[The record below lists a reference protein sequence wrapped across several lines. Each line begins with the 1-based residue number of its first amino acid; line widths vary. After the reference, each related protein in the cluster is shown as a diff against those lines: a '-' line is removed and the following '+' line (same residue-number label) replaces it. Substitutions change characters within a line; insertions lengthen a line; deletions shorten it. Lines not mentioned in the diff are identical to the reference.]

1 MVTYNRQE
9 VGKRLGCRRREMGL
23 TGEEMGRRIGK
34 NGRYYRDIEN
44 GRCGMSVE
52 TLILLSEEMGLSL
65 DYLIYGASPDDSG
78 DRLDEQKQIVNRL
91 SHCNGRIREGG
102 GESVEGLFGIC
113 SKVIRIKVIPIIYNP
128 IDAMNR

>member
-65 DYLIYGASPDDSG
+65 DYLIYGASSDDGG

-91 SHCNGRIREGG
+91 SHCNGRIRAGAVNLLKVYL
-102 GESVEGLFGIC
+102 ESVP
-113 SKVIRIKVIPIIYNP
+113 K
-128 IDAMNR
+128 

>member
-34 NGRYYRDIEN
+34 NGR
-44 GRCGMSVE
+44 CGMSVE

-65 DYLIYGASPDDSG
+65 DYLIYGTSSDDS

-91 SHCNGRIREGG
+91 SHCNGRIREGAVNLLKVYL
-102 GESVEGLFGIC
+102 ESVP
-113 SKVIRIKVIPIIYNP
+113 K
-128 IDAMNR
+128 